1 MRNTSK
7 LFLSVRDQNSVPE
20 EDHDLWLRYKKRR
33 DYRVKEQIIKKYMY
47 LVRYVVS
54 RIEMYLPTYKPNSE
68 SDDLVSCGI
77 IGLMDAIEKFDP
89 DRGIKFKT
97 YAISRVRGAILDELR
112 ALDWVPRS
120 VRQKA
125 RQLETT
131 CNELENEL
139 KRHATDVEMASALG
153 INMDDFHDLVAK
165 VNHTA
170 MVSLDKFWTVKDDDQ
185 AVQIFDLVEDF
196 KIPNPEEESESQER
210 REVLQQAIERLPERE
225 KKVVSLYYFEELTLK
240 QIGDLLDVSE
250 SRVSQMHTKAIL
262 RLKGKLSRVRDELV
276 AY

>member
-1 MRNTSK
+1 MKNISK
-7 LFLSVRDQNSVPE
+7 LFFSAKDQNPVLE
-20 EDHDLWLRYKKRR
+20 EDDDLWNRYKKRK
-33 DYRVKEQIIKKYMY
+33 DYRVKEVIIKKYMY
-47 LVRYVVS
+47 LVKYVVS
-54 RIEMYLPTYKPNSE
+54 RIEMCLPTYKPNSE

-125 RQLETT
+125 RQLEAT
-131 CNELENEL
+131 CSELENEL
-139 KRHATDVEMASALG
+139 KRQATDTEMAGALG
-153 INMDDFHDLVAK
+153 ISMDDFYNLVTK
-165 VNHTA
+165 VNNTA
-170 MVSLDKFWTVKDDDQ
+170 VVSLDKFWTVKDDDQ
-185 AVQIFDLVEDF
+185 AVQMLDLVEDF
-196 KIPNPEEESESQER
+196 KIPNPEEESESQEKK
-210 REVLQQAIERLPERE
+210 EVLQQAIERLPERE
-225 KKVVSLYYFEELTLK
+225 RTVVSLYYFEELTLK

-262 RLKGKLSRVRDELV
+262 RLKGKLSKVKDDLV
-276 AY
+276 A

>member
-1 MRNTSK
+1 MKSISK
-7 LFLSVRDQNSVPE
+7 LFFSNKEQTSGS
-20 EDHDLWLRYKKRR
+20 EDDSELWARYKKRK
-33 DYRVKEQIIKKYMY
+33 DYRVKEILIKKYMY

-54 RIEMYLPTYKPNSE
+54 RIEMCLPTYKPNSE

-112 ALDWVPRS
+112 SLDWVPRS

-125 RQLETT
+125 RQFETT
-131 CNELENEL
+131 CSELENVL
-139 KRHATDVEMASALG
+139 KRQATDSEMANAMG
-153 INMDDFHDLVAK
+153 INIDDFHDLVTK

-170 MVSLDKFWTVKDDDQ
+170 IVSLDKFWTVKDDDQ
-185 AVQIFDLVEDF
+185 AVQILDLVEDF
-196 KIPNPEEESESQER
+196 KIPNPEEESETQEKK
-210 REVLQQAIERLPERE
+210 EVLQQAIERLPERE
-225 KKVVSLYYFEELTLK
+225 KRVVSMYYFEELTLK
-240 QIGDLLDVSE
+240 QIGDLMDVSE

-262 RLKGKLSRVRDELV
+262 RLKGKLSKVRDDLV
-276 AY
+276 A